1 MGLDITWMGDH
12 LGNPDAACTGLVIDA
27 AQRRV
32 AGGSMLSWCLSQVEL
47 QKR

>member
-12 LGNPDAACTGLVIDA
+12 LGNPGTGLVIDA